1 MTDTKLYHFNIKEVN
16 YLHQS
21 IEAGSESEA
30 KEILKQHLKRAET
43 IRDEKDDD
51 YFEVVHARPFRIES
65 VEEGII
71 I

>member
-1 MTDTKLYHFNIKEVN
+1 VN

-30 KEILKQHLKRAET
+30 KEVLKQHLKRAET

-51 YFEVVHARPFRIES
+51 YFEVVHAKPFRIVS
-65 VEEGII
+65 VEEGTII
-71 I
+71 

>member
-30 KEILKQHLKRAET
+30 KEVIKQHLKRAEA
-43 IRDEKDDD
+43 IRDEKDDG
-51 YFEVVHARPFRIES
+51 YFDVVHAKPFRIIS
-65 VEEGII
+65 VEEGTII
-71 I
+71 